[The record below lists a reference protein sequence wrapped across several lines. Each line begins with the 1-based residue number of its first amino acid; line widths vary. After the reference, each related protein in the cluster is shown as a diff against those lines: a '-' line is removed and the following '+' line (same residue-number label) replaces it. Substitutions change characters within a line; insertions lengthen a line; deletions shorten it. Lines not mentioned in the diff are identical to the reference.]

1 MARARGLMAPKGQT
15 FQRVSPGIYRGS
27 DGQVIRSAQNPS
39 RGAPPMPQGQFQGQA
54 RPQMQARPQAP
65 MPQNQLPP
73 RINNQP
79 LNLQGQ
85 QMGQQG
91 NPQASF
97 QQMGQIQGDLG
108 QGTFSQNYNPAQG
121 INFPQGS
128 SRLPSQGQLPQGG
141 WGSMGRGP
149 LNFQSFGFPSGGV
162 NEEVFRPSQVEN
174 PQFIDRRN
182 FPQQQISSYP
192 FMKR

>member
-1 MARARGLMAPKGQT
+1 MARARGLMAQKGQT

-27 DGQVIRSAQNPS
+27 DGQVVRSAQNPS

-97 QQMGQIQGDLG
+97 QQMGQVQGG
-108 QGTFSQNYNPAQG
+108 FSQNYNPAQNV
-121 INFPQGS
+121 NFPQGG
-128 SRLPSQGQLPQGG
+128 SRLPQG
-141 WGSMGRGP
+141 
-149 LNFQSFGFPSGGV
+149 
-162 NEEVFRPSQVEN
+162 N
-174 PQFIDRRN
+174 PQEMDQQVSGFIDSRNFPQPQQQAVGQGLSGQGFIDRRN
-182 FPQQQISSYP
+182 FPQQQISNYP